1 MISLVLTS
9 ISAMGSAFVGNKIY
23 PIKGGGELPTPPKE
37 ADEENKEKALEP
49 VPEELPA
56 LEDSTSTNMTVN
68 DLRNTIKTEFG
79 MDDQFAQN
87 VMDFI
92 QTPVTDWQKIA
103 PSLSA
108 LRLKFRQTLTHDNVN
123 KCPEKLLN
131 VCKLVSIKYSNMKDL
146 IEGGNYTPYGDQTS
160 DAISLLSS
168 TE

>member
-1 MISLVLTS
+1 MMSLVLTS
-9 ISAMGSAFVGNKIY
+9 IAAMGSAFVGNKIY
-23 PIKGGGELPTPPKE
+23 PIKGGAEVPTPPKE
-37 ADEENKEKALEP
+37 ADAENKEKAVESAP
-49 VPEELPA
+49 ELPA
-56 LEDSTSTNMTVN
+56 LEDSKSTNMTVN

-79 MDDQFAQN
+79 MDDEFAQN

-92 QTPVTDWQKIA
+92 QTPVNDWQKIA

-108 LRLKFRQTLTHDNVN
+108 LRIKFRQTLTHDNVN

-131 VCKLVSIKYSNMKDL
+131 VCKLVSIKYSNMKDF